1 MLKTIIEIGK
11 DKKTTRTYGFIE
23 TIEYVEQNF
32 SIRDQDLVEAFM
44 LAGNTKQL
52 EQKFVV
58 LKNRLT

>member
-1 MLKTIIEIGK
+1 MLKIIIEIGK
-11 DKKTTRTYGFIE
+11 DKKTTRTYGFME